1 MSSDDD
7 DEWRPNLLCLF
18 GLTPFAA
25 WYAVTGSFVS
35 LVVIVNGVLFH
46 LFFPRSSLVRRYDV
60 ACNACFA
67 LWINLSVMNSIVALF
82 TLVGAASHVLNAA
95 LLTNG
100 KMKNAVHVVA
110 VQMPLCVAL
119 CASGF

>member
-7 DEWRPNLLCLF
+7 EWCPNFLCLF

-35 LVVIVNGVLFH
+35 FIVTINGVLFH

-67 LWINLSVMNSIVALF
+67 LWVNLSVMNSLVALF
-82 TLVGAASHVLNAA
+82 TLVGGASHVLNATLVA
-95 LLTNG
+95 NDKT
-100 KMKNAVHVVA
+100 KDAVHVVA
-110 VQMPLCVAL
+110 VQMPLWIVL